1 MSKIIFRNYDL
12 KRIKD
17 LLKEIGKE
25 RYVAAL
31 KDAGLHENKPLS
43 MDGFFVEFEPDTL
56 DFNLYYKYPSR
67 VIKFIMPVL
76 GYWNVPIDDW
86 VRDRK

>member
-1 MSKIIFRNYDL
+1 MSKIVFRNYDT
-12 KRIKD
+12 KSIKG
-17 LLKEIGKE
+17 LLKEIGEE
-25 RYVAAL
+25 RYHAAL
-31 KDAGLHENKPLS
+31 KDANLHENKPLS

-76 GYWNVPIDDW
+76 GYWNVPFDNW
-86 VRDRK
+86 VRERK

>member
-1 MSKIIFRNYDL
+1 MSKIIFRNHDL

-25 RYVAAL
+25 RYEAAL

-67 VIKFIMPVL
+67 VIMFIMPVL
-76 GYWNVPIDDW
+76 GYWNVPIDNW
-86 VRDRK
+86 VRERK